1 MNVQQNNL
9 WQKLITSGMFIKNLG
24 CYFRPGFF
32 SLFLFQSLWLVT
44 NVQLYA
50 YDNIKQMAC
59 GVNIVKAIAFVDYEN
74 IWTGLLER
82 GHELTPEQ
90 LLEFIQ
96 LYTIRTNVDLLAVY
110 LYANFDREEFWRTQT
125 LFEKTNIFTRHVYG
139 KNNYASTGLRR
150 NAADLELMLEA
161 QEILLT
167 RASTF
172 DMFLLFTGDGDFL
185 SLLRKVRAWGKEVKV
200 VGVAGSV
207 HHALHPYC
215 EGEDLLQW
223 VLHEKSEAEYRPE
236 QDLKQGIQILGALQ
250 ARLPYVASTK
260 ARVSLTEILGRSIP
274 QIKEF
279 IRYMLKETILFE
291 REHSDQ
297 NLKIGKTKIYLLNL
311 ENEYVRKTLGPMYEE
326 VVRRQLNLSNQN
338 HE

>member
-1 MNVQQNNL
+1 
-9 WQKLITSGMFIKNLG
+9 
-24 CYFRPGFF
+24 
-32 SLFLFQSLWLVT
+32 
-44 NVQLYA
+44 
-50 YDNIKQMAC
+50 MAC
-59 GVNIVKAIAFVDYEN
+59 EVNIMKAIAFVDYEN

-90 LLEFIQ
+90 LVEFIQ
-96 LYTIRTNVDLLAVY
+96 RYSIKINVDLLAIY

-172 DMFLLFTGDGDFL
+172 DMFLLLTGDGDFRA
-185 SLLRKVRAWGKEVKV
+185 LLRKVRAWGKEVKV

-207 HHALHPYC
+207 NQALQPYC

-223 VLHEKSEAEYRPE
+223 VLQEKPEAEYNPE

-250 ARLPYVASTK
+250 VRLPYVASTK
-260 ARVSLTEILGRSIP
+260 ARASLTEVLGRSIP
-274 QIKEF
+274 QVKEF
-279 IRYMLKETILFE
+279 IRYTLKESVLIE
-291 REHSDQ
+291 KEHSDP

-311 ENEYVRKTLGPMYEE
+311 KNNIVRETLGTMYEE
-326 VVRRQLNLSNQN
+326 IFQRQLNLN
-338 HE
+338 